1 MDLSMI
7 SLDVVGYVRVN
18 YTDEYVKEHSGEV
31 EGIVEVLPKFT
42 DALEGIEE
50 YSHIFLISYLHKQAD
65 ASRNVLKVRPRRLL
79 RMGLEFKDLP
89 IVGVFATDSPTRPNP
104 VGLTLV
110 KLLDRKENLLHVWGL
125 DLFNETP
132 IIDIKPYSSSYR
144 ASEYKVPLWASKF
157 DERKPI

>member
-1 MDLSMI
+1 MI

-110 KLLDRKENLLHVWGL
+110 KLQGRKENLLHVWGL